1 MAAARVGSGAATPIM
16 PGVALAW
23 MVRRNW
29 LLAILLA
36 AGLVLRVAAQL
47 AYRPALLFIDSIKY
61 LFGAYAGND
70 PPGYELILKVFLRVG
85 TLPMVVAV
93 QHLLGLAMA
102 VALYLILRRRGVPRW
117 LAALATA
124 PILLDAYQLQ
134 IEQSVMPDTAFEAL
148 IVAGLVGLLWQPRPR
163 AWMVLAAGLALG
175 ASATVRQVGEIF
187 ILPALVYVLVTVPGW
202 RIKLIKAAALG
213 AAFAL
218 PILVISFRNYVAIK
232 HFSLAPYAAGTIY
245 GRAAAAAD
253 CATLTLPPYERALC
267 PSASQ
272 QARGPDWLD
281 HGAASPIKYVAPP
294 AGMHHVPMAADFSRR
309 VFEQQPLRMASAIG
323 RDAVKLFAVQR
334 VTFPGDTSVTRWQF
348 QRAFPLYPPYITDA
362 HGHLRFAQLNPA
374 GKVKVIAKGR
384 RFRDQPAVNQG
395 LAGFLRAYQLGG
407 GYPPGP
413 LFLLT
418 ALAGLAGTL
427 GALRRRASAGQRAT
441 ATACLLTFLS
451 AVSVLLASDLFEFSW
466 RYQLPVLVTL
476 PPAGALGITV
486 VIGYLAARR
495 QRDSQPVPGPARQP
509 APVPGNGSYS
519 GSCQPGRGPNRAE
532 ANHTTRA
539 SGTSSTTGSSAGT

>member
-1 MAAARVGSGAATPIM
+1 MAATRVASGAATPIM
-16 PGVALAW
+16 SGAGLAS

-29 LLAILLA
+29 LLAVLLA
-36 AGLVLRVAAQL
+36 AGLVLRILTQL
-47 AYRPALLFIDSIKY
+47 AYHPALLFIDSIKY

-70 PPGYELILKVFLRVG
+70 PPGYQLALKLFLQVG

-102 VALYLILRRRGVPRW
+102 VALYLILRRRSVPRW

-134 IEQSVMPDTAFEAL
+134 IEQSIMPDTAFEAL
-148 IVAGLVGLLWQPRPR
+148 IVAGLACLLWRPRPR
-163 AWMVLAAGLALG
+163 LWMVLAAGLALG

-187 ILPALVYVLVTVPGW
+187 ILPALVYVLIAVPGW
-202 RIKLIKAAALG
+202 RGKLIKAVALG

-245 GRAAAAAD
+245 GRAAAAAG

-267 PSASQ
+267 PSPAQ

-309 VFEQQPLRMASAIG
+309 VFEQQPLRMASAITK
-323 RDAVKLFAVQR
+323 DAVKLFAAAR

-348 QRAFPLYPPYITDA
+348 QRVFPLYPPYITDA

-374 GKVKVIAKGR
+374 GRVMVIAKGR
-384 RFRDQPAVNQG
+384 RFRDQPTVNTG

-407 GYPPGP
+407 GYTPGP

-418 ALAGLAGTL
+418 ALAGLAGTI
-427 GALRRRASAGQRAT
+427 GVLRRRASPAQRAT

-451 AVSVLLASDLFEFSW
+451 AVAVLLASDLFEFSW
-466 RYQLPVLVTL
+466 RYQLPALVTL

-486 VIGYLAARR
+486 IIGYAAARR
-495 QRDSQPVPGPARQP
+495 QRVPRQVPSRARRPASVPGAGRD
-509 APVPGNGSYS
+509 GSQRKES
-519 GSCQPGRGPNRAE
+519 PRKD
-532 ANHTTRA
+532 RA
-539 SGTSSTTGSSAGT
+539 SAG

>member
-1 MAAARVGSGAATPIM
+1 MAAARVASGAATPIVS
-16 PGVALAW
+16 GAGLAS

-29 LLAILLA
+29 LLAILLV
-36 AGLVLRVAAQL
+36 AGLVLRILTQL

-134 IEQSVMPDTAFEAL
+134 IEQSIMPDTAFEAL
-148 IVAGLVGLLWQPRPR
+148 IVAGLVALLWQPRPR
-163 AWMVLAAGLALG
+163 PWMVLAAGLALG

-187 ILPALVYVLVTVPGW
+187 ILPALVYVLITVPGW
-202 RIKLIKAAALG
+202 RIKLIKAAALC

-245 GRAAAAAD
+245 GRAGAAAD
-253 CATLTLPPYERALC
+253 CATLTLPAYERALC
-267 PSASQ
+267 PSPGQ

-281 HGAASPIKYVAPP
+281 HGATSPIKYVVPP
-294 AGMHHVPMAADFSRR
+294 PGMPHVTMAANFSRR
-309 VFEQQPLRMASAIG
+309 VFEQQPWRVASAIS
-323 RDAVKLFAVQR
+323 RDAVKLFAASR

-348 QRAFPLYPPYITDA
+348 QRAFPLYPPYITVA

-374 GKVKVIAKGR
+374 GKVKVIARGQ
-384 RFRDQPAVNQG
+384 RFRGQPTVNPG
-395 LAGFLRAYQLGG
+395 LAGFLRSYQLGG
-407 GYPPGP
+407 GYTPGP
-413 LFLLT
+413 LLLFT
-418 ALAGLAGTL
+418 TLAGLAGTL
-427 GALRRRASAGQRAT
+427 GVLRRQASAAQRAT

-451 AVSVLLASDLFEFSW
+451 AAAVLLASDLFEFSW
-466 RYQLPVLVTL
+466 RYQLPALVTL

-486 VIGYLAARR
+486 VIGYFRGRR
-495 QRDSQPVPGPARQP
+495 PGGSQQVPRQVSQPASGLSPDPASPAGARTGPMRTTRPGPAEP
-509 APVPGNGSYS
+509 AARPGAA
-519 GSCQPGRGPNRAE
+519 RA
-532 ANHTTRA
+532 RRP
-539 SGTSSTTGSSAGT
+539 

>member
-1 MAAARVGSGAATPIM
+1 MAGARAASGAATPNVSGAGPASLM
-16 PGVALAW
+16 
-23 MVRRNW
+23 RRNW
-29 LLAILLA
+29 LLGVLLA
-36 AGLVLRVAAQL
+36 AGLVLRILTQL
-47 AYRPALLFIDSIKY
+47 AYRPALLFIDSVKY
-61 LFGAYAGND
+61 LFGAYPGND
-70 PPGYELILKVFLRVG
+70 PPGYQLGLKLFLRVG

-102 VALYLILRRRGVPRW
+102 VALYLILRRRGVSRW

-134 IEQSVMPDTAFEAL
+134 IEQSIMPDTAFEAL
-148 IVAGLVGLLWQPRPR
+148 IVAGLVCLLWQPRPR
-163 AWMVLAAGLALG
+163 LWMVIAAGLALG

-187 ILPALVYVLVTVPGW
+187 ILPALAYVLIAVPGW
-202 RIKLIKAAALG
+202 RGKLTKAAALC

-253 CATLTLPPYERALC
+253 CATLALPPYERALC
-267 PSASQ
+267 PSPAQ

-281 HGAASPIKYVAPP
+281 HAAVSPIKYVTPP

-309 VFEQQPLRMASAIG
+309 VFEQQPGRMATAIG
-323 RDAVKLFAVQR
+323 QDAVKLFTMQR
-334 VTFPGDTSVTRWQF
+334 VTRPGDTSVARWQF
-348 QRAFPLYPPYITDA
+348 QRAFPLYPPYITDVQ
-362 HGHLRFAQLNPA
+362 GRLRFAQLNPA
-374 GKVKVIAKGR
+374 GTVIVIAGGR
-384 RFRDQPAVNQG
+384 RFAGQAAVNAG
-395 LAGFLRAYQLGG
+395 LAGFLRAYQLRG
-407 GYPPGP
+407 GYTPGP
-413 LFLLT
+413 LFLFT
-418 ALAGLAGTL
+418 VVAGLAGSL
-427 GALRRRASAGQRAT
+427 GVLRRRASPGQRAT
-441 ATACLLTFLS
+441 ATACLLAFLS
-451 AVSVLLASDLFEFSW
+451 AAAVLFVSDLFEFSW
-466 RYQLPVLVTL
+466 RYQLPALVTL

-486 VIGYLAARR
+486 IIGYATGRR
-495 QRDSQPVPGPARQP
+495 QRTPGQVPSPASRPSQA
-509 APVPGNGSYS
+509 YS

>member
-1 MAAARVGSGAATPIM
+1 MSGA
-16 PGVALAW
+16 GLAS

-29 LLAILLA
+29 LLAILLV
-36 AGLVLRVAAQL
+36 AGLVLRTAAQL

-70 PPGYELILKVFLRVG
+70 PPGYQLVLKVFLRAG

-134 IEQSVMPDTAFEAL
+134 IEQSIMPDTAFEAL
-148 IVAGLVGLLWQPRPR
+148 IVAGLVCLLWQPRPR
-163 AWMVLAAGLALG
+163 PWMVLAAGLALG

-187 ILPALVYVLVTVPGW
+187 ILPALVYVLITVPGW
-202 RIKLIKAAALG
+202 RVKLIRAAALC

-267 PSASQ
+267 PSPSQ

-294 AGMHHVPMAADFSRR
+294 PGMHHVPMAADFSRR
-309 VFEQQPLRMASAIG
+309 VFEQQPWRAASAIG
-323 RDAVKLFAVQR
+323 RDALRLFAVQR

-348 QRAFPLYPPYITDA
+348 QRAFPLYPPYITDT
-362 HGHLRFAQLNPA
+362 HGHLR
-374 GKVKVIAKGR
+374 
-384 RFRDQPAVNQG
+384 
-395 LAGFLRAYQLGG
+395 
-407 GYPPGP
+407 
-413 LFLLT
+413 
-418 ALAGLAGTL
+418 
-427 GALRRRASAGQRAT
+427 
-441 ATACLLTFLS
+441 
-451 AVSVLLASDLFEFSW
+451 
-466 RYQLPVLVTL
+466 
-476 PPAGALGITV
+476 
-486 VIGYLAARR
+486 
-495 QRDSQPVPGPARQP
+495 
-509 APVPGNGSYS
+509 
-519 GSCQPGRGPNRAE
+519 
-532 ANHTTRA
+532 
-539 SGTSSTTGSSAGT
+539 